1 MKNSYRCFHH
11 CQNIL
16 TIFYVTARS
25 LGWKKTLSMLG
36 LPKET
41 FVKIVTSEHAGANKP
56 DPAGFQYI
64 VDHYRDYSSS
74 VYDLPAQAGKFSPAT
89 AGSNNTKFLMVGD
102 RPLVDLAPAKALG
115 MQTCLVWREK
125 KPEEDFI
132 DFSVLTV
139 YDVPKILEI
148 GFKGQAL
155 K

>member
-1 MKNSYRCFHH
+1 
-11 CQNIL
+11 
-16 TIFYVTARS
+16 
-25 LGWKKTLSMLG
+25 MLG

-74 VYDLPAQAGKFSPAT
+74 VYDPPARQEVLSAT

-125 KPEEDFI
+125 SRKKTSSIFP
-132 DFSVLTV
+132 SSPSTTSQKYWKLVLKV
-139 YDVPKILEI
+139 RP
-148 GFKGQAL
+148 
-155 K
+155 